1 MQNSLYSLAKSS
13 ISPQS
18 SSVFLTKVDSKK
30 DLELIKG
37 EEVKV
42 SHKTLDSARSKNK
55 SAITSSY
62 RQGAMPTENS
72 KFEAFV
78 RVVLQSN
85 MKQEDVQ
92 ADIVKYHRKIET
104 AYADKI
110 AHLAK
115 SLEKAQSLLV

>member
-1 MQNSLYSLAKSS
+1 MQNSLYSVAKSS

-30 DLELIKG
+30 DLELKG
-37 EEVKV
+37 EAGKV

-62 RQGAMPTENS
+62 GQGAMPTSNS

-85 MKQEDVQ
+85 LKREDVQ

-104 AYADKI
+104 AYADRI

-115 SLEKAQSLLV
+115 SLEKAKSLLV

>member
-1 MQNSLYSLAKSS
+1 MQNSLFSVAKSS

-18 SSVFLTKVDSKK
+18 SSIFLTKVDSKK
-30 DLELIKG
+30 DLELKG
-37 EEVKV
+37 EEGKV

-62 RQGAMPTENS
+62 RQGAMPTANS

-85 MKQEDVQ
+85 LKQEDVQ

-104 AYADKI
+104 AYADRI

-115 SLEKAQSLLV
+115 RLEKAQSLLV